1 MSPTLLP
8 YSRNLLNV
16 NQSDLH
22 QFTDVHL
29 HLMTVIW
36 LALANLGL
44 WSNAFKQYKWSKLV
58 HGFCMAV
65 LILLTFLNGIFG
77 AVFIAGTD
85 QSD

>member
-1 MSPTLLP
+1 
-8 YSRNLLNV
+8 
-16 NQSDLH
+16 
-22 QFTDVHL
+22 
-29 HLMTVIW
+29 MTVIW